1 MLDKFNRQITYLRIS
16 VTDKCN
22 LRCTYCMPPEGINVQ
37 SHDNF
42 LSFEE
47 IVEVVKAGVRLGI
60 NKIRLTGGEPL
71 VKRGIIEL
79 VRMIKR
85 VNGVEH
91 LAMTTNG
98 TLVEQL
104 AAALKQAGLDSIN
117 ISLDTLDGERYR
129 RLTRGGDINRVFS
142 GIQAVLEAGFP
153 LKLNTVV
160 LEDTH
165 AEEITKM
172 ENFCRSRGIKLQ
184 LINHYSLT
192 EQKKNNYSFNR
203 PPDCSRCNRLRL
215 LAGGELKP
223 CLHSDIEIK
232 VDFNNIEASLLKA
245 VAGKPEKG
253 SACSSRNMIEI
264 GG

>member
-22 LRCTYCMPPEGINVQ
+22 LRCTYCMPPEGIKVQ

-60 NKIRLTGGEPL
+60 TKIRLTGGEPL
-71 VKRGIIEL
+71 VKRGIVEL

-85 VNGVEH
+85 VDGVEH

-98 TLVEQL
+98 TLVEQM
-104 AAALKQAGLDSIN
+104 AASLKEAGLDSMN
-117 ISLDTLDGERYR
+117 ISLDTLDAERYR
-129 RLTRGGDINRVFS
+129 RLTRGGDINRVFR
-142 GIQAVLEAGFP
+142 GLLAALEAGFP
-153 LKLNTVV
+153 LKLNMVV
-160 LEDTH
+160 LEDTP

-172 ENFCRSRGIKLQ
+172 EDFCSSREIKLQ

-192 EQKKNNYSFNR
+192 EQKKNNYFFNR

-215 LAGGELKP
+215 LATGELKP

-245 VAGKPEKG
+245 VAAKPEKG
-253 SACSSRNMIEI
+253 SVCSSRNMIEI

>member
-1 MLDKFNRQITYLRIS
+1 MLDKFDRQITYLRIS

-22 LRCTYCMPPEGINVQ
+22 LRCTYCMPPEGINVK
-37 SHDNF
+37 SHDDF

-47 IVEVVKAGVRLGI
+47 IVEVVKAGVHLGI

-85 VNGVEH
+85 VEGIEH

-98 TLVEQL
+98 TLVEQK
-104 AAALKQAGLDSIN
+104 AAPLKEAGLDSMN

-129 RLTRGGDINRVFS
+129 RLTRGGDINRVFR
-142 GIQAVLEAGFP
+142 GIQAALEAGFP
-153 LKLNTVV
+153 LKLNMVV
-160 LEDTH
+160 LEDTP
-165 AEEITKM
+165 AKDITKM
-172 ENFCRSRGIKLQ
+172 ENFCSSRGIKLQ

-245 VAGKPEKG
+245 VASKPEKG
-253 SACSSRNMIEI
+253 TACSSSNKIEI

>member
-22 LRCTYCMPPEGINVQ
+22 LRCTYCMPPEGINVR
-37 SHDNF
+37 SHDDF

-47 IVEVVKAGVRLGI
+47 IVEVVKAAVSLGI

-79 VRMIKR
+79 VRMINR
-85 VNGVEH
+85 LEGVEH

-98 TLVEQL
+98 TLLEQV
-104 AAALKQAGLDSIN
+104 AEALKEAGLDSMN
-117 ISLDTLDGERYR
+117 ISLDTLDAERYH
-129 RLTRGGDINRVFS
+129 RLTRGGDINIVFR
-142 GIQAVLEAGFP
+142 GIQAALEAGFP
-153 LKLNTVV
+153 LKLNMVI
-160 LEDTH
+160 LENT
-165 AEEITKM
+165 APPEITKM
-172 ENFCRSRGIKLQ
+172 EEFCSSMGIKLQ

-192 EQKKNNYSFNR
+192 EQKKNNYCFNR

-232 VDFNNIEASLLKA
+232 VDFDNIEASLLKA

-253 SACSSRNMIEI
+253 SVCLRRNIVEI

>member
-1 MLDKFNRQITYLRIS
+1 MLDKFNRKITYLRIS

-37 SHDNF
+37 SHDDF

-60 NKIRLTGGEPL
+60 SKIRLTGGEPL

-79 VRMIKR
+79 VGMIKR
-85 VNGVEH
+85 VEGVEH

-98 TLVEQL
+98 TLVGQM
-104 AAALKQAGLDSIN
+104 AAALKEAGLDSMN

-129 RLTRGGDINRVFS
+129 RLTRGGHINRVFR
-142 GIQAVLEAGFP
+142 GIRAALEAAFP
-153 LKLNTVV
+153 LKLNMVV
-160 LEDTH
+160 LEDTP

-172 ENFCRSRGIKLQ
+172 EEFCTSRGIKLQ

-192 EQKKNNYSFNR
+192 EQKKNNYCFNR

-215 LAGGELKP
+215 LAGGQLKP

-245 VAGKPEKG
+245 VAAKPEKG
-253 SACSSRNMIEI
+253 SVCSSRNMIEI